1 MEMQLLFENVQLHEN
16 HLIEKP
22 VKPDE
27 VAIATLDVFDR
38 KC

>member
-16 HLIEKP
+16 HLIE
-22 VKPDE
+22 VTI
-27 VAIATLDVFDR
+27 VALDFLDH